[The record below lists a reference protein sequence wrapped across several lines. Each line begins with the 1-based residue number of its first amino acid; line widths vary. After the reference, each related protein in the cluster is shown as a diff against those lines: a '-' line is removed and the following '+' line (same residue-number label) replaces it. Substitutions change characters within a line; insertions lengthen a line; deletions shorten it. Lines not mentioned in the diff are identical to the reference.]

1 MKRRWDEQ
9 ELGEHWSL
17 SHDEFELLQ
26 GRTEKSRIGF
36 AAILK
41 FFQIEG
47 RFPSE
52 RREVPSRSLDYL
64 AGQLDVSRQVF
75 TGYNSEVGLR
85 SGIANRSV
93 RFLDSAERLWRAGKT
108 LGRSSRDHQEGGAY
122 NVENGCGIRITRK
135 LDATVWSPHRK
146 RIRLV
151 SIS

>member
-1 MKRRWDEQ
+1 MKRHWEEQ

-26 GRTEKSRIGF
+26 GRTERSRIGF

-52 RREVPSRSLDYL
+52 RREVPSRVLDYL

-75 TGYNSEVGLR
+75 TGYKLGSRTAKRDREQIR
-85 SGIANRSV
+85 S
-93 RFLDSAERLWRAGKT
+93 L
-108 LGRSSRDHQEGGAY
+108 LGVLGTTPR
-122 NVENGCGIRITRK
+122 
-135 LDATVWSPHRK
+135 
-146 RIRLV
+146 
-151 SIS
+151 